1 VIKPGRYTV
10 YVGNSAD
17 HTPHAVPFTVGET
30 PEDVGRP
37 SRDRLLPVALVED
50 VEVVDGEDV
59 GLAESPAGRMPGG
72 ALVTVVMC
80 WCSF

>member
-1 VIKPGRYTV
+1 MIH
-10 YVGNSAD
+10 D
-17 HTPHAVPFTVGET
+17 CLPH
-30 PEDVGRP
+30 
-37 SRDRLLPVALVED
+37 LLPVALVED

>member
-1 VIKPGRYTV
+1 V
-10 YVGNSAD
+10 
-17 HTPHAVPFTVGET
+17 
-30 PEDVGRP
+30 
-37 SRDRLLPVALVED
+37 LPVALVED